1 MDPHGVT
8 ATEDYL
14 LISWYSYDPQYNSV
28 IFVLDKHTHH
38 YNKTVFLD
46 GNPHIGGIVYDS
58 VNQNIW
64 IANDVHGGKHA
75 RVSVIALSTLERY
88 QLHEEKKS
96 ITYMQTIELTELS
109 RASFIGYKEND
120 LFVGDFSQRHEGR
133 LNKYGIDQKGKI
145 NATSIRK
152 IRLLDDTPE
161 PIPIPQKIQRV
172 TFYKDTILLSQS
184 FGKQHSKILIY
195 KDTKDD
201 YFLKKDV
208 MKEIE
213 VPSYMAQIYASGS
226 SLYVLFESA
235 AQRFRNEFDVEKV
248 DRVLRLDLSMI
259 DEGR

>member
-1 MDPHGVT
+1 M
-8 ATEDYL
+8 
-14 LISWYSYDPQYNSV
+14 
-28 IFVLDKHTHH
+28 
-38 YNKTVFLD
+38 
-46 GNPHIGGIVYDS
+46 
-58 VNQNIW
+58 
-64 IANDVHGGKHA
+64 
-75 RVSVIALSTLERY
+75 
-88 QLHEEKKS
+88 
-96 ITYMQTIELTELS
+96 TELS

-120 LFVGDFSQRHEGR
+120 RFVGDFSQRHEGR

-213 VPSYMAQIYASGS
+213 EPSYMEQIYASGS

-235 AQRFRNEFDVEKV
+235 AQSFRNKFDVEKV
-248 DRVLRLDLSMI
+248 DRVLQLDLSMI
-259 DEGR
+259 GEGS